1 MSTDTAETFR
11 SHPAE
16 QFIGL
21 NSTAYTDTG
30 YAGFPESFWHSLSLF
45 NITRITI
52 TGGLIILA
60 WSLSFTSLGSYDENL
75 FFYAAGLHLTV
86 SVLSLVL
93 IYRRKPGFNWQLTQ
107 QVCVDV
113 ILICIMIHASG
124 GLTNG
129 LGILLMISL
138 AGAGL
143 ISQGRL
149 TLFYAAIASIGIL
162 LQEVYTLFSSGSAHA
177 QFTHAAFMS
186 LGYFAVAWLAQR
198 LATRAV
204 ASEKLARERSID
216 LANMAQVNQ
225 LIIKDIKQ
233 GILVVDRDGNI
244 RQCNAH
250 AGRLINLES
259 QPDYLHPAKLS
270 DYAPDLAV
278 LLSKHRIDFNTD
290 AEPQRLCIRNH
301 PVRVRLVPIPDGRN
315 ADAIIYLED
324 LSHVQA
330 QVQQLKLAALGRLT
344 ANIAHEI
351 RNPLSSISH
360 AAELLHE
367 ERFSDSTSNRLVRI
381 ITDNT
386 QRLNKI
392 VQDVLQLNRRDAT
405 RTEYLDLPAFLRT
418 FIDDFC
424 LTEKIDTA
432 VFTLCFT
439 AGDFIYFDRNH
450 FHRILWN
457 LCCNAWRHCLQ
468 QKGSITIR
476 IIRAHDENSLY
487 LDICDD
493 GAGIAAQQQKQ
504 LFEPFF
510 TTAQNGTGL
519 GLYIAR
525 ELCEANNASLEYMN
539 PADGAQFRVS
549 FRNNNCK
556 PQEIHISQSNNG

>member
-1 MSTDTAETFR
+1 MITNTAETFR
-11 SHPAE
+11 SHPTE
-16 QFIGL
+16 QFIGF
-21 NSTAYTDTG
+21 NSES
-30 YAGFPESFWHSLSLF
+30 YADAGHSGFPESFWHSLSLL

-60 WSLSFTSLGSYDENL
+60 WSLSFTSLGSYNENL

-86 SVLSLVL
+86 SVFFLVL

-113 ILICIMIHASG
+113 ILICVMIHASG

-162 LQEVYTLFSSGSAHA
+162 LQEVYTLFSFGSTHA
-177 QFTHAAFMS
+177 QFTHAALMS
-186 LGYFAVAWLAQR
+186 LGYFVVAWLAQR

-216 LANMAQVNQ
+216 LANMAQINQ
-225 LIIKDIKQ
+225 LIIKDLKQ
-233 GILVVDRDGNI
+233 GILVVDKNGNI

-250 AGRLINLES
+250 AGRLINLAS
-259 QPDYLHPAKLS
+259 QPDYFHPARLS
-270 DYAPDLAV
+270 DYAPDLAT
-278 LLSKHRIDFNTD
+278 LLSKQCINSTD
-290 AEPQRLCIRNH
+290 AEPQYLCIRNH
-301 PVRVRLVPIPDGRN
+301 PVRVRLVPIPDSRN
-315 ADAIIYLED
+315 ANAIIYLED
-324 LSHVQA
+324 LSYVQA

-367 ERFSDSTSNRLVRI
+367 ERFNDSTSSRLVRI

-386 QRLNKI
+386 RRLNKI
-392 VQDVLQLNRRDAT
+392 VQDVLQLNRRDTT
-405 RTEYLDLPAFLRT
+405 RTEYLDLSAFLRA
-418 FIDDFC
+418 FISDFC
-424 LTEKIDTA
+424 LTEKIDA
-432 VFTLCFT
+432 SVFTLHFID
-439 AGDFIYFDRNH
+439 GDFIHFDRNH
-450 FHRILWN
+450 LHQILWN
-457 LCCNAWRHCLQ
+457 LCRNAWRHCLQ
-468 QKGSITIR
+468 QNGSITIR
-476 IIRAHDENSLY
+476 IIRAHNENSLY
-487 LDICDD
+487 LDICDN
-493 GAGIAAQQQKQ
+493 GPGVSEQQQKQ

-525 ELCEANNASLEYMN
+525 ELCEANNALLEYTN
-539 PADGAQFRVS
+539 PADGAQFRVT
-549 FRNNNCK
+549 FRNTRR
-556 PQEIHISQSNNG
+556 EA